1 VIEARLAAMAVT
13 VATVVR
19 AVVRAVVMAVVMAA
33 VMVVM
38 AATAAETTTSDLL
51 AETVN
56 PTMTVDE
63 EGETAVKMP
72 SLGMKPV
79 GVLRHQRSESLPPT

>member
-1 VIEARLAAMAVT
+1 MAAMAVT
-13 VATVVR
+13 VATVV
-19 AVVRAVVMAVVMAA
+19 MAVVMAA
-33 VMVVM
+33 VMVVMVVM